1 MSCKK
6 FEEMDFKDFQQS
18 RIKTKYMKCTLV
30 KVETKMKGL

>member
-6 FEEMDFKDFQQS
+6 YEEMEFKDFQLS
-18 RIKTKYMKCTLV
+18 RTKTKYMKCTLV